1 MGPGVDSDGPIGV
14 LAGGPGGRLVAGRL
28 ARLMPREDVLL
39 ISDEGWAPW
48 ARRPGRAVA
57 ARCVALAGELAGGGA
72 KLIVLASLQGTLDGL
87 EEVRRTVPVQVLGF
101 ELEPLV
107 LQAAAIARGG
117 PLAVVV
123 APGSVRPAQ
132 LTAALKR
139 VRSGGLPVIG
149 PADPLPSAGALALA
163 SATVGLAP
171 AQVPPGVRVVGAPEL
186 AVQRAHRAL
195 TRTRLLARRKR
206 AGRLLAMSSHPVRA

>member
-1 MGPGVDSDGPIGV
+1 MDPDGPIGV
-14 LAGGPGGRLVAGRL
+14 LAAGPGGRLVAGRL

-48 ARRPGRAVA
+48 ARRPGRTVA
-57 ARCVALAGELAGGGA
+57 ARCAALAGELAGSGA

-87 EEVRRTVPVQVLGF
+87 DEVRRTVPLQVLGL

-107 LQAAAIARGG
+107 MQAAALARGG

-123 APGSVRPAQ
+123 DPGSVRPAQ

-139 VRSGGLPVIG
+139 VRAGGLPVLG
-149 PADPLPSAGALALA
+149 PADPMPTAGALALA
-163 SATVGLAP
+163 SATASLAP
-171 AQVPPGVRVVGAPEL
+171 ERVPAGLQVVSAADL

-195 TRTRLLARRKR
+195 TRGRLLARRKR

>member
-1 MGPGVDSDGPIGV
+1 VNSDGPIGV
-14 LAGGPGGRLVAGRL
+14 LAAGPGGRLVAGRL
-28 ARLMPREDVLL
+28 ARLLPREDLLL
-39 ISDEGWAPW
+39 ISDDGWAPW
-48 ARRPGRAVA
+48 ARRPGRTVA

-87 EEVRRTVPVQVLGF
+87 EAVRRTVPVQVLGF

-107 LQAAAIARGG
+107 MQAAAVARGG
-117 PLAVVV
+117 PLTLVV

-139 VRSGGLPVIG
+139 VRSGGLPVVG
-149 PADPLPSAGALALA
+149 PADPLPSSGVVALA
-163 SATVGLAP
+163 SATASLTP
-171 AQVPPGVRVVGAPEL
+171 EQVPPGVLVVGAAEL

-195 TRTRLLARRKR
+195 TRSQLLARRKR

>member
-1 MGPGVDSDGPIGV
+1 MDPDGPIGV
-14 LAGGPGGRLVAGRL
+14 LAAGPGGRLVAGRL

-48 ARRPGRAVA
+48 SRRPGRTVA
-57 ARCVALAGELAGGGA
+57 ARCLALAGELAGGGA

-87 EEVRRTVPVQVLGF
+87 DELRRTVPVPVLGF

-107 LQAAAIARGG
+107 MQAAAVARGG
-117 PLAVVV
+117 PLTVVV

-132 LTAALKR
+132 LTAALRR

-149 PADPLPSAGALALA
+149 PADPLPSSGAVALA
-163 SATVGLAP
+163 SATVGLTP
-171 AQVPPGVRVVGAPEL
+171 QQVPPGLLVVTAADL

-195 TRTRLLARRKR
+195 IRSRLLARRKR
-206 AGRLLAMSSHPVRA
+206 AGRLLAMSSHPARA